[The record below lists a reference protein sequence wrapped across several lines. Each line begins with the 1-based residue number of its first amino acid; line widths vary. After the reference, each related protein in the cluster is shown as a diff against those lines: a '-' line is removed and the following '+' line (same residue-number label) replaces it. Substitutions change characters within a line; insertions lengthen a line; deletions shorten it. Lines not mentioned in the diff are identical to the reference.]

1 MDIYEIV
8 GKILGAM
15 AVTLLMWLAP
25 KISGW
30 LEANTTDKEE
40 AAIRAAVKSFCRAA
54 EQLLKEDDPTGKKR
68 NTYVLENLE
77 KLGIAITESVI
88 AVIESEVYDINLE
101 AKR

>member
-1 MDIYEIV
+1 MDIYEII

-54 EQLLKEDDPTGKKR
+54 EQLMKEDDPTGAKR
-68 NTYVLENLE
+68 NAYVIAQLEA
-77 KLGIAITESVI
+77 LGVAITESVL
-88 AVIESEVYDINLE
+88 AMIEGEVFDINQE
-101 AKR
+101 GKR